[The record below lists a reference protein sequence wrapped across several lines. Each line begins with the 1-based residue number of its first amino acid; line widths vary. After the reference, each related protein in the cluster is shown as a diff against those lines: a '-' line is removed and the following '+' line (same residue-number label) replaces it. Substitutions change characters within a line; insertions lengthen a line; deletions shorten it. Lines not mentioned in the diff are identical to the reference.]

1 MSRKPI
7 AAGLNRRQSS
17 TPHYQTFPT
26 APPRTRGN
34 ALSSPFDSSNDQDRI
49 SNADDEQH
57 NNHNHESPLP
67 RRQLAVLAVIA
78 LAEQTALNSI
88 SPYLPQM
95 VSSFPSTDP
104 SQIGLY
110 VGAIGSSFAA
120 AQLLTN
126 YFWGSLSDRIGRKP
140 VILLGAILTAATFV
154 GFGFCTKL
162 WHAILVQAIMGIVN
176 GNQGLISTC
185 LGEIT
190 DRSNQGRAFV
200 WLPVIY
206 GLGAISGPALG
217 GMLVHG
223 ESSGDKPNYP
233 FLLPNLVAAVILVVE
248 FTITLIYLEESLEEA
263 KDLPPLQER
272 VRAVF
277 SWMWQFASGAIR
289 PTYLRRGPLRR
300 HSHHRIPSHSST
312 VSGTSSTS
320 PSSSLLHNIFAGPST
335 SIPIKSLLTPTT
347 LLILSTYFVF
357 QLSNASFNALYP
369 VFAFADPPL
378 GRNIPARDIGFS
390 LSAAGVATII
400 FQVLIFGHLR
410 DRMGNKATYR
420 AGLGLFAV
428 ALLATPTVPFADAKP
443 PFKFL
448 TGTVWMWSHLS
459 LVLLA
464 KTIAAVGGLSSALLL
479 ITNSAPEPECLGAL
493 NGLAQT
499 LSAAGRAI
507 GPVIAGGL
515 FSAAPKN
522 GRSGGWIPFGVFG
535 GVAVLGFVA
544 SWGIRGEELEGE
556 EWDEDEHDEEEG
568 V

>member
-7 AAGLNRRQSS
+7 VAGLNRRQSS

-26 APPRTRGN
+26 APPRSRGH
-34 ALSSPFDSSNDQDRI
+34 ALSSPFDSTNDQDGI
-49 SNADDEQH
+49 SNADDEH
-57 NNHNHESPLP
+57 HNNNHNHESPLP

-95 VSSFPSTDP
+95 VASFPSTDP

-140 VILLGAILTAATFV
+140 VILLGAILTAVAFV

-162 WHAILVQAIMGIVN
+162 WHAIVVQAIMGIVN

-190 DRSNQGRAFV
+190 DAELKDRAFV

-217 GMLVHG
+217 GLLVQG
-223 ESSGDKPNYP
+223 GSSAKKQSYP

-248 FTITLIYLEESLEEA
+248 FTVILIFLDESLEEA
-263 KDLPPLQER
+263 KDLPPLQDR
-272 VRAVF
+272 
-277 SWMWQFASGAIR
+277 
-289 PTYLRRGPLRR
+289 
-300 HSHHRIPSHSST
+300 
-312 VSGTSSTS
+312 
-320 PSSSLLHNIFAGPST
+320 
-335 SIPIKSLLTPTT
+335 
-347 LLILSTYFVF
+347 
-357 QLSNASFNALYP
+357 LSNASFNALYP

-400 FQVLIFGHLR
+400 FQVLIFGRLR
-410 DRMGNKATYR
+410 DKMGNKATYR

-448 TGTVWMWSHLS
+448 TGHMWMWAHLS

-464 KTIAAVGGLSSALLL
+464 KTVASAGGLSSALLL

-499 LSAAGRAI
+499 LSAAGRAV

-556 EWDEDEHDEEEG
+556 EWDEGEHDEEE

>member
-7 AAGLNRRQSS
+7 VAGLNRRQSS

-26 APPRTRGN
+26 APPRSRGH
-34 ALSSPFDSSNDQDRI
+34 ALSSPFDSTNDQDGI
-49 SNADDEQH
+49 SNADDEH
-57 NNHNHESPLP
+57 HNNNHNHESPLP

-95 VSSFPSTDP
+95 VASFPSTDP

-110 VGAIGSSFAA
+110 VGAIASSFAA

-140 VILLGAILTAATFV
+140 VILLGAILTAVAFV

-162 WHAILVQAIMGIVN
+162 WHAIVVQAIMGIVN

-217 GMLVHG
+217 GLLVQG
-223 ESSGDKPNYP
+223 GSSAKKQSYP

-248 FTITLIYLEESLEEA
+248 FTVILIFLEESLEEA
-263 KDLPPLQER
+263 KDLPPLQDR

-277 SWMWQFASGAIR
+277 SWMWQFAAGAIR
-289 PTYLRRGPLRR
+289 PTYTRRGPLHHHGHRR
-300 HSHHRIPSHSST
+300 AHSHSST

-320 PSSSLLHNIFAGPST
+320 PSSSLLRDIFAGPSN
-335 SIPIKSLLTPTT
+335 SIPIKDLLSGTT
-347 LLILSTYFVF
+347 LLLLSTYFVF

-400 FQVLIFGHLR
+400 FQVLIFGRLR
-410 DRMGNKATYR
+410 DKMGNKATYR

-428 ALLATPTVPFADAKP
+428 ALLATPTVPFADSKP

-448 TGTVWMWSHLS
+448 TGHMWMWAHLS

-464 KTIAAVGGLSSALLL
+464 KTVASVGGLSSALLL

-499 LSAAGRAI
+499 LSAAGRAV

-556 EWDEDEHDEEEG
+556 EWDEGEHDEEE